1 MSYGKKTGGRKKG
14 ATNIRTR
21 EIAEKAFETGISP
34 LEYMLSVMREE
45 IPDDAE
51 PAIRAMMTTQK
62 FEAAKACAPY
72 MHPRLESVALTVPKG
87 PDVKDNPLDLARTV
101 AFILNLGLKNG

>member
-1 MSYGKKTGGRKKG
+1 MARGFKSGGRTKG
-14 ATNIRTR
+14 ATNFRTR
-21 EIAEKAFETGISP
+21 EIAEKAFETGITP

-45 IPDDAE
+45 IPADANAE
-51 PAIRAMMTTQK
+51 TRVLMTAQR

-72 MHPRLESVALTVPKG
+72 MHPRLESVALTVPKD

-101 AFILNLGLKNG
+101 AFILNLGLKNA